1 MYGSFT
7 TNTKKKE
14 FHSMKRQRSNGIKST
29 RIIRWSKGDYVEEQ
43 YWNRGSLELKNS
55 SPEFNSPETPAR

>member
-1 MYGSFT
+1 MTGKKNRCT
-7 TNTKKKE
+7 AALQRTPKKKE

-43 YWNRGSLELKNS
+43 Y
-55 SPEFNSPETPAR
+55 